1 VAATLTAEQELTYA
15 SFPIEKVE
23 HTADGDL
30 LVFGKATDGTVDSDE
45 QIVDPAWSQKALA
58 DWLETGGNVRVQH
71 QAQRD
76 PAGKGVGVEF
86 TPDGHFVKALI
97 VEPVA
102 KRLVEKGVLRA
113 YSVGI
118 SRPVIERDVTG
129 KARGGLIKGGV
140 LSELSLVDR
149 PANGNCSFQLV
160 KSADDGTAEFTG
172 KVYGA
177 DGFLAK
183 AAADERITSTVSFS
197 PADMAKLLTLRAEL
211 EKTSSNGK
219 PGDGDDDGDD
229 GEPDSDDSDG
239 GAGGKD
245 DTAGDE
251 SDVEA
256 DVDDADD
263 DSKTAEPDT
272 VKGDLSAKD
281 RDALPASS
289 FAYIDSQGG
298 KHLPVHDEG
307 HVRSA
312 LGRFN
317 QTQFE
322 GGKAKRKAA
331 KKILSRARSMGID
344 VSGDSAVAQAAKKT
358 AKPAAAKTAGEKCGT
373 CNGTG
378 KIMDGH
384 RKCPDC
390 GADGT
395 IEPGDEGAKAAEAD
409 VAKAGSKACTGCG
422 KNYHSDS
429 PAKFCESCGKKL
441 PAAEKA
447 AKPTVD
453 AGAIG
458 EHTAPVPAH
467 REPDGD
473 EQTGQE
479 QFEKDAGIP
488 TVSDAPLEVK
498 AARRRAQIGAGTG
511 EAVLHDLL
519 CPAYS
524 AKVLGDTYPWL
535 GDVRDAVDIGYW
547 RQKAVDSAAG
557 APLEEARAAAD
568 MWRHAE
574 TLKESGPADLADLH
588 AEMHKAFTD
597 ANPGPGHPLTPGDM
611 QAGRYNRPL
620 ITAGHERPSTGY
632 TVGKPDVTIP
642 SGTPDASQYTRG
654 PVTAGHERPAPSS
667 EPGSNSKVPPPAPA
681 GQVGRTFY
689 TNASRDSARSA
700 MASMH
705 DHIAQT
711 FPDLCPMSSKTAQP
725 PVIEAEPDVT
735 KNAEPAKPKK
745 IKKVKASAVTKAAV
759 EGAITGPDLTKQI
772 GDLQAELAKSRRDY
786 DELRTQVEEMAAA
799 PDPRYAPF
807 KGVMSGYPPA
817 RQAEPAS
824 AVQKA
829 ANAAQSTLLDDL
841 NKTWRY
847 DPDPAARENA
857 YAAIRKILGLP

>member
-1 VAATLTAEQELTYA
+1 MAATMTAEQELTYA

-30 LVFGKATDGTVDSDE
+30 LVYGKATDGTVDSDD
-45 QIVDPAWSQKALA
+45 QIVDPAWSQKALS

-118 SRPVIERDVTG
+118 SRPVIERDITG

-160 KSADDGTAEFTG
+160 KSADDGSAELTG
-172 KVYGA
+172 KVFGA
-177 DGFLAK
+177 EDVLAK
-183 AAADERITSTVSFS
+183 AAAPDDQITSTVSFS

-211 EKTSSNGK
+211 EKTGDSK
-219 PGDGDDDGDD
+219 PSDDDDGDD
-229 GEPDSDDSDG
+229 DASDSSDSGGGDEPDS
-239 GAGGKD
+239 KD
-245 DTAGDE
+245 DTGDVQAE
-251 SDVEA
+251 
-256 DVDDADD
+256 VDEADD
-263 DSKTAEPDT
+263 DSKAAEPDA
-272 VKGDLSAKD
+272 VKADLSAGD

-289 FAYIDSQGG
+289 FAYVDSQGG

-307 HVRSA
+307 HVKSA
-312 LGRFN
+312 LGRFS

-331 KKILSRARSMGID
+331 KKILSRAKSMGID
-344 VSGDSAVAQAAKKT
+344 VADDSAVAQAAKKT
-358 AKPAAAKTAGEKCGT
+358 AKPADAVKAAGEKCGT

-384 RKCPDC
+384 RNCPDC
-390 GADGT
+390 GHDGAVD
-395 IEPGDEGAKAAEAD
+395 PGDEGAKTAEAD

-429 PAKFCESCGKKL
+429 PANFCEGCGKKL
-441 PAAEKA
+441 PAADKA
-447 AKPTVD
+447 AKPTPDDGAMGEDVD
-453 AGAIG
+453 
-458 EHTAPVPAH
+458 PVPAH
-467 REPDGD
+467 REPDGPD
-473 EQTGQE
+473 
-479 QFEKDAGIP
+479 FEKFEHDAGLP
-488 TVSDAPLEVK
+488 TVPDAPLEVK
-498 AARRRAQIGAGTG
+498 AARRRAQIGADTG

-519 CPAYS
+519 CPAFS
-524 AKVLGDTYPWL
+524 AKVLGETYPWL
-535 GDVRDAVDIGYW
+535 GDVRDAVDIGHW
-547 RQKAVDSAAG
+547 RQKAIDSAAG
-557 APLEEARAAAD
+557 APLAQARAATD
-568 MWRHAE
+568 MWQHAE
-574 TLKESGPADLADLH
+574 TLKEFTPADLADVH
-588 AEMHKAFTD
+588 DGMHKAFQD

-611 QAGRYNRPL
+611 QAGRYNRPPV
-620 ITAGHERPSTGY
+620 TAGHERLSPGY
-632 TVGKPDVTIP
+632 TVGKPDVAIP

-654 PVTAGHERPAPSS
+654 PVTAGHERPSPSD
-667 EPGSNSKVPPPAPA
+667 EAGSNAKVPPPAPA
-681 GQVGRTFY
+681 GQIGRTFY

-711 FPDLCPMSSKTAQP
+711 FPDLCPMSSKAAEP
-725 PVIEAEPDVT
+725 APVPEVEPDVT
-735 KNAEPAKPKK
+735 KAETDEIEKDET
-745 IKKVKASAVTKAAV
+745 SAVTKAAV
-759 EGAITGPDLTKQI
+759 ENTITGPDLTKQI
-772 GDLQAELAKSRRDY
+772 GDLQDQLDKSRRDMT
-786 DELRTQVEEMAAA
+786 ELQAQVEEMAAA

-829 ANAAQSTLLDDL
+829 ADTAQSTLLDDL